1 MFILLT
7 FECYVMIVFPSPFRP
22 VSDGSANI
30 SFHICHLTLSHNARQ
45 HIKEME
51 IIHPQKHY
59 DDKINILLCFLILW
73 IGTNLKFFPSMIST
87 MDDLCQQVRDPLEG
101 HNLVIKR
108 RGKKIQKEM
117 RLLYNRVR
125 VCISH
130 PLSNLLLMYKVTCVN
145 LLVLSLRSWYLIHV

>member
-22 VSDGSANI
+22 VSDGSTNI

-73 IGTNLKFFPSMIST
+73 IGTDLKCFPSMIST

-101 HNLVIKR
+101 HNLVIKL
-108 RGKKIQKEM
+108 RGKNYSKGDEAT
-117 RLLYNRVR
+117 V
-125 VCISH
+125 
-130 PLSNLLLMYKVTCVN
+130 
-145 LLVLSLRSWYLIHV
+145 